1 VAAPS
6 KRAAVTKVADHW
18 VLTQN
23 TPMVL
28 AAKQPTSLIPIVFA
42 SAGDP
47 VGAGAESDFQV
58 VT

>member
-1 VAAPS
+1 
-6 KRAAVTKVADHW
+6 
-18 VLTQN
+18 
-23 TPMVL
+23 MVL
-28 AAKQPTSLIPIVFA
+28 AAKQATSLIPIVLA

>member
-1 VAAPS
+1 
-6 KRAAVTKVADHW
+6 
-18 VLTQN
+18 
-23 TPMVL
+23 MVL